1 MNNQIHLDIIQA
13 KTFEQKKTRR
23 TDKKIRKV
31 SDIIAL
37 L

>member
-1 MNNQIHLDIIQA
+1 MNNKIHLDIIQA
-13 KTFEQKKTRR
+13 KTFDFRR